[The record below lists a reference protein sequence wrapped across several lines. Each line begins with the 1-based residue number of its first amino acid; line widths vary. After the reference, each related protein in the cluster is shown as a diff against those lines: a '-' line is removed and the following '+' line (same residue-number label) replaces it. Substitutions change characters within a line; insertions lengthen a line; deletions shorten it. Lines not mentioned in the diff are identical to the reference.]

1 MKTKK
6 RFRYYFRQGWHIVNV
21 DRANVWN
28 HENASSDDWGN
39 LAQFNFIN
47 AWCKK
52 TFPDDA
58 WVSRVSGP
66 NGNKEYA
73 FKEQKH
79 ANWFRLKW
87 L

>member
-1 MKTKK
+1 MKK
-6 RFRYYFRQGWHIVNV
+6 RFRFYFRQGWHTVKV

-28 HENASSDDWGN
+28 NENAGKEDWGDQ
-39 LAQFNFIN
+39 AQFNMIN
-47 AWCKK
+47 AWCAKS
-52 TFPDDA
+52 FPEDT

-66 NGNKEYA
+66 DGGKEFA

-87 L
+87 S